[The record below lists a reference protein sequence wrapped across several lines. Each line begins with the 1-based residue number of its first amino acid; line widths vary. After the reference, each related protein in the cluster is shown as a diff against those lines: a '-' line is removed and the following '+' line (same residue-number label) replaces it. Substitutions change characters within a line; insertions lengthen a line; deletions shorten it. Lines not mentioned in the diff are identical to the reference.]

1 VTGPLGLYTD
11 FYELTMAAA
20 YHAEHRDEHATFDL
34 FVRSLPPT
42 RDFLVVCGIDTA
54 LDALDRFRFDAPAV
68 DYLRSLALF
77 DESFLDRLAGLRV
90 TGEVWAMAE
99 GELVFAGEPLLTM
112 SGPLIEVQLV
122 ETLLINL
129 VGVETMVASKAAR
142 VTLAAAGR
150 PFVDFSARRDHGLD
164 AAVAAARASWVA
176 GAVGTS
182 LVEAGRRFG
191 IPVSGT
197 MAHSYVMA
205 HPSEEAA
212 FSRFLEHYGS
222 DAVLLIDTYDT
233 VEGARHA
240 AVAMA
245 ATGITARGVRLD
257 SGDLDRLSRDVRAVL
272 DDAGFSGVQILA
284 SGDLDE
290 YRVAELV
297 VAGAPIDSF
306 GVGTRMGTSEDAP
319 SLGMVYKLAEQGGQP
334 RMKLSPGKHTLPG
347 RKQVWRTDA
356 GDVIGLAH
364 EDSPAGGRPLLRP
377 VWRDGRRLEPA
388 DLAGARRRCAA
399 ALAEAPIVAPT
410 IGLSDALQRLLDAT
424 AASVAP

>member
-11 FYELTMAAA
+11 LYELTMASA
-20 YHAEHRDEHATFDL
+20 YYAEQRDQQATFDL
-34 FVRSLPPT
+34 FVRTLPPA

-54 LDALDRFRFDAPAV
+54 LDALDRFRFDTAAIE
-68 DYLRSLALF
+68 YLRSLAMF
-77 DESFLDRLAGLRV
+77 EEPFLDRLAALRQ

-99 GELVFAGEPLLTM
+99 GELAFGGEPLLTI

-129 VGVETMVASKAAR
+129 VGVETMIASKAAR

-150 PFVDFSARRDHGLD
+150 PYIDFSARRDHGLD

-176 GAVGTS
+176 GASGTS

-205 HPSEEAA
+205 HSSEEDA
-212 FSRFLEHYGS
+212 FASFLTHYGR
-222 DAVLLIDTYDT
+222 DTVLLIDTYDT
-233 VEGARHA
+233 VVGAQH
-240 AVAMA
+240 AVAAMTA
-245 ATGITARGVRLD
+245 AGITARGVRID
-257 SGDLDRLSRDVRAVL
+257 SGDLDRSSRDVRAVL
-272 DDAGFSGVQILA
+272 DDAGYTSVQILV

-290 YRVAELV
+290 YRVADLV
-297 VAGAPIDSF
+297 AAGTPIDSF

-319 SLGMVYKLAEQGGQP
+319 SLGMVYKLSEHAGEP

-347 RKQVWRTDA
+347 RKQVWRTETT
-356 GDVIGLAH
+356 DVIGLAD
-364 EDSPAGGRPLLRP
+364 EESPPDGRPLLRP
-377 VWRDGRRLEPA
+377 VWRDGRRLVPS
-388 DLAGARRRCAA
+388 DLAAARRRCAA
-399 ALAEAPIVAPT
+399 SLAGAPIAPPA
-410 IGLSDALQRLLDAT
+410 IVLSDGLQRLQNAT
-424 AASVAP
+424 AATVGP